1 MFRFHKAGKSWRA
14 VKALMERVLTN
25 AFLVLNFY
33 HFFAFLST
41 VEVINVGK
49 GQKRKGTD
57 LPLGRG
63 LSDLPQ

>member
-14 VKALMERVLTN
+14 VKTLMERVLKN

-41 VEVINVGK
+41 VGK